1 METKSTIKCLLMA
14 FLMLAF
20 GSQVEGAIS
29 KSLNVTAG
37 NLGAQLG
44 SELNSI
50 TDLALEGDINGTDIG
65 VLRSM
70 PNLSVL
76 NLANVNIVAG
86 GSFTVNGHIFTAVN
100 NQIPDSSFYG
110 MINLASVQVPNSL
123 TSIGQFAFY
132 GCSGLVSFS
141 IGNGV
146 TSISRTAFCGG
157 LKLKEFIVSESNAS
171 FCSVEGVL
179 FNKNKDI
186 LIHYPNDKSAIYSI
200 PASVTSIEWHAFCT
214 CPGITSITI
223 PAGVAVIGNEAF
235 CDCSGLTEIHCKA
248 ISPPSNFAETFSNA
262 NQANCKLYVPIGTYD
277 SYRSAAG
284 WGSFTTIIEETQTF
298 VPEMKTINSVVY
310 TEQGTIVIKGANLGE
325 TISVYT
331 PFGTLMQKIKV
342 TVEEMRINVPD
353 NQVYIVKIAGKVY
366 KVAL

>member
-1 METKSTIKCLLMA
+1 METKITIKCLLVA
-14 FLMLAF
+14 FLMLGF
-20 GSQVEGAIS
+20 ESQVNGSIS
-29 KSLNVTAG
+29 KTLNVTAG
-37 NLGAQLG
+37 NLEAQLG
-44 SELNSI
+44 SEFNSI
-50 TDLALEGDINGTDIG
+50 TDLILAGDINGTDIG

-76 NLANVNIVAG
+76 NLADVNMVAG
-86 GSFTVNGHIFTAVN
+86 GSFTVNGHVLTAVN

-110 MINLASVQVPNSL
+110 MTNLTSVQVPNSII
-123 TSIGQFAFY
+123 SIGQFSFY
-132 GCSGLVSFS
+132 KCSGLVSFS

-146 TSISRTAFCGG
+146 TSISRTAFCGS
-157 LKLKEFIVSESNAS
+157 LKLKEFVVSESNAVFS
-171 FCSVEGVL
+171 SVDGVL

-223 PAGVAVIGNEAF
+223 PAGVTVVGNEAF

-248 ISPPSNFAETFSNA
+248 ILPPANFAETFYNA
-262 NQANCKLYVPIGTYD
+262 NQANCKLYVPIGSYD

-284 WGSFTTIIEETQTF
+284 WGSFTNIIEETQTS
-298 VPEMKTINSVVY
+298 VPDMKTINPVVY
-310 TEQGTIVIKGANLGE
+310 TEQGTIVIKGVNPGE

-331 PFGTLMQKIKV
+331 PFGTLMQTMKA
-342 TVEEMRINVPD
+342 TGEEIRVNIPD